1 LLSVRLEFA
10 AEIIPVIKSH
20 TDMKF
25 RNIQHDYNLNEQAM
39 FNTVVTSAV
48 EPKQWFVLSDWASD

>member
-1 LLSVRLEFA
+1 
-10 AEIIPVIKSH
+10 
-20 TDMKF
+20 MKF